1 MKKRACRHYCESCNL
16 SFETWDRYSSHV
28 LWRGHTANALPH
40 ASNDIQL
47 FSEEPAP
54 GELVSDDN
62 DFFYLNNEYTLELE
76 DENFNVVSSDE
87 NDLSDSDNI
96 SETSGSP
103 QAEQEAST
111 QPDSYFPFP
120 SEIFFLLYSY
130 AHNITRPKVTY
141 FTIYLTNIF
150 NQVLFCKKW
159 LPLLLAGLNS
169 TVECCWN
176 NIVQCC

>member
-1 MKKRACRHYCESCNL
+1 MKAVIWVLRHGIGIRRTYCGEDIPPTRYLMLQTTYSCLQRNQLRVNL
-16 SFETWDRYSSHV
+16 YRMT
-28 LWRGHTANALPH
+28 T
-40 ASNDIQL
+40 I
-47 FSEEPAP
+47 
-54 GELVSDDN
+54 
-62 DFFYLNNEYTLELE
+62 FFYLNNEYTLELE